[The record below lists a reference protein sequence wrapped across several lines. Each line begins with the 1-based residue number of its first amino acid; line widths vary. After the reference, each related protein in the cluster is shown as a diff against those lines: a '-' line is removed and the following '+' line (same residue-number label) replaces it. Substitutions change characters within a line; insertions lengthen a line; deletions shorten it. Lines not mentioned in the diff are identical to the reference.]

1 MMMGIVV
8 VMTMTGA
15 RATARPL
22 LPLLPL
28 LEGLRAEA
36 DHPRGALLLTEAA
49 PAAAAVAASTA
60 KAATNTAAATAA
72 AITAAVRQD
81 CFIFLFHFI
90 ELRHFFSSFS
100 FSFSFI
106 FGDRGGGISV
116 AVLDSGGSRGGSSRW
131 TNS

>member
-1 MMMGIVV
+1 MMMGVVV

-49 PAAAAVAASTA
+49 PAAAAASTA
-60 KAATNTAAATAA
+60 KAATDTAAA
-72 AITAAVRQD
+72 TAAVRQD
-81 CFIFLFHFI
+81 CFIFHFHFI

>member
-1 MMMGIVV
+1 MMGVVV
-8 VMTMTGA
+8 VMTMTSA
-15 RATARPL
+15 RTTAR
-22 LPLLPL
+22 PLLPL

-60 KAATNTAAATAA
+60 KAATNTAAATATT
-72 AITAAVRQD
+72 AIPAAVRQD

-116 AVLDSGGSRGGSSRW
+116 AVLDSGGSSGGGSRW

>member
-1 MMMGIVV
+1 MMGVVV

-15 RATARPL
+15 RTTARPL
-22 LPLLPL
+22 LPLLLL

-72 AITAAVRQD
+72 VRQD

-90 ELRHFFSSFS
+90 ERRHFFSLSFS
-100 FSFSFI
+100 ISFI

-116 AVLDSGGSRGGSSRW
+116 AVLDSGGSSGGGSSRW